1 MPSECEADEG
11 QVLDLPLIRLG
22 LAVPSTSFGLQ
33 AFFPSDGIV
42 LPLKGRLGGRPSVP
56 PLRGCPPRTARQ
68 VVAPY
73 GWKAKEP
80 GGGGK
85 PPPYKILL
93 TTPVPLNR
101 PLIRPLRGHLPPR
114 GKA

>member
-1 MPSECEADEG
+1 MGKDPKDRRG
-11 QVLDLPLIRLG
+11 Q
-22 LAVPSTSFGLQ
+22 SN
-33 AFFPSDGIV
+33 
-42 LPLKGRLGGRPSVP
+42 
-56 PLRGCPPRTARQ
+56 PPRRAEPYITARQ

-73 GWKAKEP
+73 VWKAKEP
-80 GGGGK
+80 GGRGK